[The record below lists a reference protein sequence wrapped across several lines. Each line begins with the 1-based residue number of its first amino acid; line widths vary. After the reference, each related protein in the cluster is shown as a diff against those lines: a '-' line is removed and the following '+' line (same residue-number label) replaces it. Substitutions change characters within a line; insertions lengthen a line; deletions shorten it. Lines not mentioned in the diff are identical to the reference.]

1 MRLRRATLAIAA
13 LSLLG
18 VAACGDDSE
27 DKATPP
33 AFVDASTGAGVSAAP
48 GAPGAPGGAS
58 AGPGGTATLP
68 SSAPGEGTSTAKPPK
83 KGGGA
88 KQGPAGG
95 RQAGTPEVL
104 SAAGVGPYAIGIKQ
118 TELKSSGL
126 VGKVSTKEA
135 CATAKG
141 LSDYDSPALAFSGGK
156 LQRLTVTSTK
166 LATGTGA
173 KVGTSYADV
182 KGQYP
187 GGKQL
192 NDWNGATAWYAVDGA
207 NALLFR
213 IKDDKVASID
223 AGTGQ
228 AVQFK
233 YTDQQGC

>member
-27 DKATPP
+27 DKAGQP
-33 AFVDASTGAGVSAAP
+33 AFVDASTGASAGA
-48 GAPGAPGGAS
+48 APGAPGGAS
-58 AGPGGTATLP
+58 AGPGGGSGTGP
-68 SSAPGEGTSTAKPPK
+68 STPAGEGTATVKPPK

-95 RQAGTPEVL
+95 RQAAAPEVL
-104 SAAGVGPYAIGIKQ
+104 SAAGVGPYAIGVKQ
-118 TELKSSGL
+118 QELTSSGL
-126 VGKVSTKEA
+126 VGKVSTKDA
-135 CATAKG
+135 CATARG

-166 LATGTGA
+166 LATSTGA
-173 KVGTSYADV
+173 TVGSSYADV

-192 NDWNGATAWYAVDGA
+192 NDWNGASAWYALDGA

-223 AGTGQ
+223 AGAGQ